1 MHAFDSSASFTR
13 TPPPATGHDVLG
25 TVEAIFA
32 EMELT
37 TVPVEPSA
45 AERATILRWENAIL
59 ETPFRALLLVDPGIR
74 SSKLHLA
81 ASDFSA
87 AGRMAIPDD
96 WHLQP
101 TASEL
106 WEMVSE
112 PAWSRRTLCGRSWS
126 QSRGVDRRPCT
137 SSARRR
143 SGMPNSGANLGRSAM
158 QNVAMSADA
167 TERLPSTDR
176 ASVGG
181 EFCAGA
187 LRCQTIIVRGGID
200 ECGLGHDRA
209 SVHAELGL
217 VACEVGR
224 SVIGF
229 AEPAHDGLL
238 FLKEQVVTHRQT
250 LAPVVLHADADLAGR
265 GENVVANHDIRC
277 SCRIV
282 VEHEVPAVDV
292 RPLRMRLVES
302 AVKQVAVSAGIA
314 VFQPQS
320 LKRDAAAVIVPRY
333 FDMTSKAQTTAYKSA
348 LSEAGARLG
357 LAFSQYVVETNQR
370 PSSLTNLANAT
381 LLGGTNLG
389 AINIGDY
396 DVAYSLSGSTVT
408 MVLSTPGT
416 TDHVATGT
424 TPWPQ

>member
-126 QSRGVDRRPCT
+126 HLDFSDPVSMVRDDDEGLCRTCKGTLVKMFLQDSEDAEGDVCP
-137 SSARRR
+137 
-143 SGMPNSGANLGRSAM
+143 
-158 QNVAMSADA
+158 AD
-167 TERLPSTDR
+167 T
-176 ASVGG
+176 
-181 EFCAGA
+181 
-187 LRCQTIIVRGGID
+187 
-200 ECGLGHDRA
+200 
-209 SVHAELGL
+209 
-217 VACEVGR
+217 
-224 SVIGF
+224 
-229 AEPAHDGLL
+229 
-238 FLKEQVVTHRQT
+238 
-250 LAPVVLHADADLAGR
+250 
-265 GENVVANHDIRC
+265 
-277 SCRIV
+277 
-282 VEHEVPAVDV
+282 
-292 RPLRMRLVES
+292 
-302 AVKQVAVSAGIA
+302 
-314 VFQPQS
+314 
-320 LKRDAAAVIVPRY
+320 
-333 FDMTSKAQTTAYKSA
+333 
-348 LSEAGARLG
+348 
-357 LAFSQYVVETNQR
+357 
-370 PSSLTNLANAT
+370 
-381 LLGGTNLG
+381 
-389 AINIGDY
+389 
-396 DVAYSLSGSTVT
+396 
-408 MVLSTPGT
+408 
-416 TDHVATGT
+416 
-424 TPWPQ
+424 